1 MYLAFSCP
9 TVSSTSLL
17 INPPC
22 GYLTCPVPKSQDSTA
37 SPRIASSDHSKG
49 HQRLCSLLTLTA
61 RQTMANKGT
70 WESAYI
76 SLWTSIPFP
85 EALRS
90 FSEPRP
96 TFLPKTHVYMLHF
109 GDFTL
114 INLDLGSSRGETYSG
129 ENYWSRNK
137 VDMQY
142 ALKLRRAHAV
152 GRKEILRFLTMPS
165 HPQPRLSL

>member
-9 TVSSTSLL
+9 TVFIHKFVDQPTLWVSDLSS
-17 INPPC
+17 
-22 GYLTCPVPKSQDSTA
+22 SQITGFNCLHQTLA
-37 SPRIASSDHSKG
+37 RDHSKG
-49 HQRLCSLLTLTA
+49 HQRLCSLLDLDC
-61 RQTMANKGT
+61 QANDGKQRDVG
-70 WESAYI
+70 I
-76 SLWTSIPFP
+76 SLYLTVNIHPLS
-85 EALRS
+85 RS
-90 FSEPRP
+90 FKKFFGTTSHI
-96 TFLPKTHVYMLHF
+96 LPKTHVYMLHF

-152 GRKEILRFLTMPS
+152 GRKEILRSLTMPS